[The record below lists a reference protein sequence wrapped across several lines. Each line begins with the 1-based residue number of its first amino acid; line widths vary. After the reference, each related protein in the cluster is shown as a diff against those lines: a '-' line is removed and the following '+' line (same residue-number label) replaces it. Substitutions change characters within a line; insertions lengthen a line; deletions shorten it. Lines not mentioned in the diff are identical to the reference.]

1 MSRFLVDLLAVGDW
15 RSRVVLGRN
24 ARVYLRNW
32 RTAFFP
38 PALEP
43 LLFFVA
49 FGLGLGSYVGDLEY
63 AGREVSYATWVAP
76 GLLTYTAFTT
86 AFYEGLYSAYV
97 RMFYQKTF
105 DGILATQVEMR
116 HIVWGEVLWCGLRG
130 MMNAAVVSVVLVLC
144 QLFGLVAIDLGAL
157 VLVAPLVFVVGW
169 AFGAFALVFTAIV
182 PSIDHMNYPV
192 FVIGVPLSLL
202 SDTYFPVPTENP
214 IVRTLLAL
222 NPVYYFVDAA
232 RALLLD
238 GPAGGPLLALFVAT
252 AVFLVVTI
260 TLAHRLM
267 HRRLLGE

>member
-1 MSRFLVDLLAVGDW
+1 MSRFVLDLAALTDW
-15 RSRVVLGRN
+15 RSRAVLWRN
-24 ARVYLRNW
+24 AQVYLRNW

-49 FGLGLGSYVGDLEY
+49 FGLGLGSYVGALEY

-86 AFYEGLYSAYV
+86 AFYEGLYSTYV

-105 DGILATQVEMR
+105 DGILATQVDMR

-130 MMNAAVVSVVLVLC
+130 MMNAVVVSLVLVLF
-144 QLFGLVAIDLGAL
+144 QAFGVVEVDLWALVAL
-157 VLVAPLVFVVGW
+157 APLTFVVGW
-169 AFGAFALVFTAIV
+169 SFGAFALVFTAIV

-214 IVRTLLAL
+214 IVHALLVL
-222 NPVYYFVDAA
+222 NPVYHFASAA
-232 RALLLD
+232 RALLL
-238 GPAGGPLLALFVAT
+238 GGPIAPPLLGLLAAT
-252 AVFLVVTI
+252 VISVVVMI

-267 HRRLLGE
+267 HRRVLGE